1 MPIILATQ
9 EAEIRRIKV
18 QSQPGQITHEPYLEK
33 PSTKIGLP
41 MWLKVQALISN
52 PSTAKKKKKKRER
65 RKQKLQTRRNIAA
78 RKLISSMKKN
88 SL

>member
-41 MWLKVQALISN
+41 VWLKVQALSSN
-52 PSTAKKKKKKRER
+52 PSTAKKKKKRER